1 LSHTLLLGSWLGRR
15 ISSSII
21 ASASGTCCKKA
32 NHQHH
37 KAKIQNSLHHK
48 ESHFMGLFD
57 MKTSSSCNI
66 ALNRNFTNPACK
78 KISHSILSEY
88 YLKE

>member
-1 LSHTLLLGSWLGRR
+1 
-15 ISSSII
+15 
-21 ASASGTCCKKA
+21 
-32 NHQHH
+32 
-37 KAKIQNSLHHK
+37 
-48 ESHFMGLFD
+48 MGLFD
-57 MKTSSSCNI
+57 MKTSNSCNI